1 MMMLKTNNIEKR
13 NTTQYL
19 NFAYFGLA
27 FLQLIVEFTVYSNVA
42 IFIRIALPLLLMA
55 LYHINSKY
63 KNSLFYIT
71 LVLLLISNILFYY
84 VGTVLFFYGI
94 LTFILLR
101 IVALAL
107 VFKLTKHKNY
117 LHIVVASFP
126 FLLIFFYLISATN
139 EISDYEFNVLIF
151 QSILISLLGGI
162 SISNYFKNDNRQN
175 SWLLISTLLFIGL
188 RFIVFIERYFVS
200 NLSETDIYRPIAIIL
215 NVFAFYTFYKYA
227 IAAESEDNKM
237 DNANNHDS

>member
-1 MMMLKTNNIEKR
+1 MMMLNANNIEKP

-27 FLQLIVEFTVYSNVA
+27 FLQIIAEFTVYSNVA
-42 IFIRIALPLLLMA
+42 IFIRIALPLLLIA
-55 LYHINSKY
+55 LYYINSKE
-63 KNSLFYIT
+63 KNNMFYIIAA
-71 LVLLLISNILFYY
+71 LLLISNVLFFY

-107 VFKLTKHKNY
+107 VFKLTKQKNY

-139 EISDYEFNVLIF
+139 EIADYEFNLLIL

-200 NLSETDIYRPIAIIL
+200 NLSQTDIYRPIAIVL
-215 NVFAFYTFYKYA
+215 NVFAFYTFYKYV
-227 IAAESEDNKM
+227 IAAESEDFKN
-237 DNANNHDS
+237 DNANKHES